1 MGTELK
7 KNSRNDVMDAIK
19 AIAIISVICGHS
31 CAVLPYTHLRIGR
44 FVQLYHIMAF
54 FFVSG
59 YCFNEKKYENN
70 LSLLMGSRLTK
81 IVGLYFCYNAFF
93 VCIHNLLS
101 RLYLISDPLYS
112 RNEILYHILSGLL
125 FNADELLLYP
135 FWFLPVLVFS
145 LLYLGLL
152 FKLSSAL
159 KRRFRSNIL
168 CRVMEILCAAGC
180 GFLGEYLCL
189 SLKSESLPLHLQISF
204 LAVPTMYI
212 GWLIKNYGRSINVH
226 IHRVVYI
233 LSALLLYYLTKTTLF
248 DLSVNVLGNH
258 AVRFYPITLLGI
270 CFCYSL
276 ATCICSHKI
285 TRKAFCYIGKNSFH
299 YMALHLLSFKIIDYV
314 YSLIMNKPAETR
326 VGFTNAYN
334 LGEILIVLS
343 ILLVTLYVLGKD
355 SVLRLIKKPPHRSSG
370 KADE

>member
-7 KNSRNDVMDAIK
+7 KNSRFDVMDAIK
-19 AIAIISVICGHS
+19 AVAIISVICGHS
-31 CAVLPYTHLRIGR
+31 CAVLPYSHLRIGR

-70 LSLLMGSRLTK
+70 ISLLMGSRLTK

-112 RNEILYHILSGLL
+112 RNEILYHILSGLVFDTAEVL
-125 FNADELLLYP
+125 ICP
-135 FWFLPVLVFS
+135 FWFLPVLVFA
-145 LLYLGLL
+145 LLLLGLI
-152 FKLSSAL
+152 FKLSAMV
-159 KRRFRSNIL
+159 RRKYHLDFL
-168 CRVMEILCAAGC
+168 CRVIEILCAGGC
-180 GFLGEYLCL
+180 GLYDVHRLADQKLRQIHKRTYPPCGIYPFRTSSLLSDQDNTFRSFRECTGKSRSTFLSDHDAGYLFL
-189 SLKSESLPLHLQISF
+189 LQSGHMYLFPQDHPQSFLLYREKQLPL
-204 LAVPTMYI
+204 
-212 GWLIKNYGRSINVH
+212 YGASP
-226 IHRVVYI
+226 
-233 LSALLLYYLTKTTLF
+233 S
-248 DLSVNVLGNH
+248 
-258 AVRFYPITLLGI
+258 
-270 CFCYSL
+270 
-276 ATCICSHKI
+276 
-285 TRKAFCYIGKNSFH
+285 
-299 YMALHLLSFKIIDYV
+299 KIIDYV

-355 SVLRLIKKPPHRSSG
+355 SVLRLIKKQPQRSSG
-370 KADE
+370 KADK